1 MNEPQPDQDLPYT
14 ETEIESMTTDDA
26 HAGKILTLM
35 MVCTFCYTVVVIV
48 FYSHFP
54 ERFSSN
60 TVPLGFNSIQQ
71 AAAAR

>member
-35 MVCTFCYTVVVIV
+35 MVCTFCYTVVVGTYII
-48 FYSHFP
+48 FWSL
-54 ERFSSN
+54 N
-60 TVPLGFNSIQQ
+60 
-71 AAAAR
+71 